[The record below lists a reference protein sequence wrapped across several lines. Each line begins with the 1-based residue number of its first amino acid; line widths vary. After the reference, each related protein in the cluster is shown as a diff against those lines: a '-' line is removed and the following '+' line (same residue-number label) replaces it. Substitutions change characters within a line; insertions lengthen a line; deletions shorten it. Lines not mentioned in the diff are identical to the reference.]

1 MALRDWLNPD
11 YDPLATAEPAICS
24 KNELKIARIARL
36 APEIANPAI
45 LQSTDYKDEL
55 SRNSRNSRNSNSNA
69 PELKKQGIEKLAV
82 AAQGL
87 PVTLAEL
94 EEFFAHDLQAFGE
107 GKVKQATI
115 KQVVEWYVLKHLGR
129 VKPEPEEIPAGM
141 VRCTDC
147 LQDRC
152 KHRQVTPWGDVVMQS
167 SPHWRWCMEYT
178 ARVHQMDEYR
188 KR

>member
-1 MALRDWLNPD
+1 MALRDWLTRDLSGLADSPAGLATISK
-11 YDPLATAEPAICS
+11 PLAKDANLQMTDSKEEKAAIS
-24 KNELKIARIARL
+24 RI
-36 APEIANPAI
+36 
-45 LQSTDYKDEL
+45 
-55 SRNSRNSRNSNSNA
+55 SRISISNA

-94 EEFFAHDLQAFGE
+94 EAFFANDLQAFGN
-107 GKVKQATI
+107 GSVTMATI
-115 KQVVEWYVLKHLGR
+115 KQVVTWYVLKHLGR
-129 VKPEPEEIPAGM
+129 AKPEPEEIPAGM

-167 SPHWRWCMEYT
+167 SPQWRWCSDYT
-178 ARVHQMDEYR
+178 ARVHSLDDYR

>member
-87 PVTLAEL
+87 PVTLDEL
-94 EEFFAHDLQAFGE
+94 AVFFADDLQDFGSGE
-107 GKVKQATI
+107 VKQAGI
-115 KQVVEWYVLKHLGR
+115 RQACEWYAYQYKGR
-129 VKPEPEEIPAGM
+129 AEPQPEEIPVGM

-152 KHRQVTPWGDVVMQS
+152 KYQWVTKYGNVVMQS
-167 SPHWRWCMEYT
+167 SPAWRWCDDYT
-178 ARVHQMDEYR
+178 ARVYNLNNYR